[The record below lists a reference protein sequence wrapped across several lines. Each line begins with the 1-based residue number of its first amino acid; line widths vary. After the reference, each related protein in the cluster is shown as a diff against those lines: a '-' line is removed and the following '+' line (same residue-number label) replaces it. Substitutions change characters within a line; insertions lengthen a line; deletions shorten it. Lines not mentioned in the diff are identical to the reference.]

1 MHDTIV
7 ANIHDMLAHLAYH
20 FSAEQLDQLFSL
32 FQDRC
37 EPASKLCSSVL
48 ALPCSSS
55 SFCSPPFLH
64 FSFLPFSLG
73 GSPKNMTRMLQL
85 VRRLA
90 EDDSEG
96 TMALK
101 VLEFLWKL
109 AHEESIPL
117 DIVEIAMESH
127 KMILHVGCFKNVGVI
142 RWL

>member
-1 MHDTIV
+1 
-7 ANIHDMLAHLAYH
+7 
-20 FSAEQLDQLFSL
+20 
-32 FQDRC
+32 
-37 EPASKLCSSVL
+37 
-48 ALPCSSS
+48 
-55 SFCSPPFLH
+55 
-64 FSFLPFSLG
+64 
-73 GSPKNMTRMLQL
+73 MTRMLQL